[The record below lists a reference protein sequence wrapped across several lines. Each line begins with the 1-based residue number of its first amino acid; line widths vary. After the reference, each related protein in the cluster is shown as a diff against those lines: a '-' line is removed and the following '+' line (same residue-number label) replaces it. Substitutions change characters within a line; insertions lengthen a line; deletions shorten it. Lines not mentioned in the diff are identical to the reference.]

1 MAEQPLEIESASA
14 DFLTIPGLLEVINR
28 NENVLS
34 REFAYRAVKR
44 DLIPSYR
51 IGRRIF
57 VRLPEVLAA
66 LRQGE

>member
-1 MAEQPLEIESASA
+1 MNTELQSESAPA
-14 DFLTIPGLLEVINR
+14 DFLTIPGLLAVINK
-28 NENVLS
+28 NGKVLS

-66 LRQGE
+66 LRQG